1 MSKRNK
7 GNRMNNEATIILGQQ
22 QEEEIIAFDGGETVA
37 EPEGEEH
44 SAEQETQIPQG
55 APEAEGEQQQ
65 QQAEPEEHSA
75 EPEAVQPEG
84 ETETLPVA
92 PVLVLGIGQ
101 FVRQMMLKSTKSN
114 SEILE
119 LVHKHFPEAKTTP
132 ACIAWYKSDL
142 RKKGLISA
150 SVVRGARSIV
160 EFTPEMLA
168 ELCK

>member
-1 MSKRNK
+1 MSK
-7 GNRMNNEATIILGQQ
+7 NRHFNRVNNG
-22 QEEEIIAFDGGETVA
+22 
-37 EPEGEEH
+37 
-44 SAEQETQIPQG
+44 
-55 APEAEGEQQQ
+55 AEGEQQMAQPEERSTEHIEESSVVAEEQQVAMLDEPLTGEQ

-75 EPEAVQPEG
+75 EPVQPEG

-101 FVRQMMLKSTKSN
+101 FVRQMMLKSTKN
-114 SEILE
+114 NTEILE

-142 RKKGLISA
+142 RKKGLISGSA
-150 SVVRGARSIV
+150 VRGARSIV

>member
-1 MSKRNK
+1 MSK
-7 GNRMNNEATIILGQQ
+7 NRHFKNFAATVEGEQQ
-22 QEEEIIAFDGGETVA
+22 TAQ
-37 EPEGEEH
+37 PEEH

-55 APEAEGEQQQ
+55 APEAEGEELQPEMHSTDSIVEDD
-65 QQAEPEEHSA
+65 EPSK
-75 EPEAVQPEG
+75 PEG

-101 FVRQMMLKSTKSN
+101 FVRQMMLKSTKN
-114 SEILE
+114 NTEILE

-150 SVVRGARSIV
+150 SAVRGARSIV

-168 ELCK
+168 EMCK

>member
-1 MSKRNK
+1 MGKNRNFK
-7 GNRMNNEATIILGQQ
+7 NFAAAVEGEQQTAQPEEQGTIILGQPM
-22 QEEEIIAFDGGETVA
+22 EEEIIAFDGGA
-37 EPEGEEH
+37 MQPEGDEH
-44 SAEQETQIPQG
+44 STEP
-55 APEAEGEQQQ
+55 GEHDTDSIV
-65 QQAEPEEHSA
+65 EDEK
-75 EPEAVQPEG
+75 PEG

-101 FVRQMMLKSTKSN
+101 FVRQMMLKSTKN
-114 SEILE
+114 NTEILE

-150 SVVRGARSIV
+150 SAVRGARSIV